1 MKNGGVFLPLVA
13 GLVVVAALATLAVEG
28 GWVLWLLAALAQAG
42 TPARPAN
49 GTSP

>member
-28 GWVLWLLAALAQAG
+28 GWVLWLLAGLALAAVVWLRQARSG
-42 TPARPAN
+42 
-49 GTSP
+49 

>member
-28 GWVLWLLAALAQAG
+28 GWVLWLPAGLALAAVVWLRQARSG
-42 TPARPAN
+42 
-49 GTSP
+49 